1 MNVLVVAAH
10 PDDELLG
17 VGGTIA
23 AHILKGD
30 RVKVA
35 VMCEGISARYSPVGR
50 YEVRNEDNDDADVQD
65 LASIGVAA
73 PRARRGYMDGKAATS
88 RIIRRQYVPER
99 LDEVKKET
107 QQAARILG
115 VTDLVFGE
123 LPDQRLE
130 TLILSDLA
138 KTVER
143 LVSDFEPELV
153 YTHFGGDIN
162 RDHRVLAEAVL
173 VAVRPYAAP
182 TVREI
187 MMFETPSSTEWGS
200 SCLTISFQPNVF
212 VDIDPFLERKIEAFS
227 CYSAEVRPY
236 PHPRSAKA
244 LADRAH
250 YWGSLINRRAAEA
263 FVLVRSTR

>member
-1 MNVLVVAAH
+1 MNILVVAAH

-17 VGGTIA
+17 VGGTVA
-23 AHILKGD
+23 SHILKGD

-35 VMCEGISARYSPVGR
+35 VMCEGISARYSPEGLYELRSGGR
-50 YEVRNEDNDDADVQD
+50 DDPAELD
-65 LASIGVAA
+65 LANIGVATLGT
-73 PRARRGYMDGKAATS
+73 RRGYGEGGAATS
-88 RIIRRQYVPER
+88 GITSRQYVPER
-99 LDEVKKET
+99 LDQVKKET
-107 QQAARILG
+107 YRAARILG

-130 TLILSDLA
+130 TLTLSDLA
-138 KTVER
+138 KKVER
-143 LVSDFEPELV
+143 LVCDFEPELV

-182 TVREI
+182 MVKEI
-187 MMFETPSSTEWGS
+187 LMFETPSSTEWS
-200 SCLTISFQPNVF
+200 SPSLTASFQPTVF
-212 VDIDPFLERKIEAFS
+212 VDISECLAMKIEAFR

-236 PHPRSAKA
+236 PHPRSPEA

-250 YWGSLINRRAAEA
+250 YWGSLVNRRAAEA
-263 FVLVRSTR
+263 FVVVRSTR